1 MNICDVTPAVAFT
14 LANAAA
20 SAAAAICGVEQQL
33 FVVAVA
39 HGSLATTFSDL
50 TGSCLD
56 YI

>member
-20 SAAAAICGVEQQL
+20 SAAAICGVEQQL

>member
-1 MNICDVTPAVAFT
+1 MNICDVTSAVAVT

-20 SAAAAICGVEQQL
+20 TAAAAICGVEQQR

-39 HGSLATTFSDL
+39 HGSLSTTYSDL

-56 YI
+56 